1 MYFRPL
7 LWPTVVSIPALLV
20 LIMLGTWQVQRLQWK
35 TALIADYEARATA
48 KAVVPDFQAEPIE
61 FQRVALTGAYDHA
74 KTIYLTGRTYEGN
87 AGFHVVSLFRTD
99 DGQDVLVNRGWVSE
113 GYREPET
120 RLQSMVEGTITIDGI
135 IRLPQR
141 QGQFVPDNE
150 PDNGFW
156 FTMKPDE
163 VASYL
168 KSDQAVQNLY
178 IDIVRDP
185 EAKLTLPIAA
195 ELKINVSNSHLNYA
209 VTWYGIALSLIGVYL
224 AYHHSAGRL
233 RFRRVTQDKN
243 ES

>member
-7 LWPTVVSIPALLV
+7 LWPTLVSIPSLLV

-48 KAVVPDFQAEPIE
+48 KAVMPDFQAAPIE
-61 FQRVALTGAYDHA
+61 FQRVALRGTYNHDE
-74 KTIYLTGRTYEGN
+74 TIYLTGRTYEGN
-87 AGFHVVSLFRTD
+87 AGFHVVTLFTLD
-99 DGQDVLVNRGWVSE
+99 DGTELLVNRGWVSE

-120 RLQSMVEGTITIDGI
+120 RPQSMHKGQLTIDGI

-150 PDNGFW
+150 PANGFW

-163 VASYL
+163 VARYL
-168 KSDQAVQNLY
+168 KADEAVQNLY
-178 IDIVRDP
+178 VDLVRDP
-185 EAKLTLPIAA
+185 DVKLTLPIAA

-224 AYHHSAGRL
+224 AFHHSAGRL
-233 RFRRVTQDKN
+233 RFGRAAQNKDK
-243 ES
+243 S